1 MNRHL
6 ALICMICLI
15 IGTLH
20 ADNTNKPSLQ
30 IADNTFF
37 DPTKKEKKV
46 ETYEFDERET
56 KEDYLYPHLR

>member
-6 ALICMICLI
+6 ALICMICPI

-46 ETYEFDERET
+46 E
-56 KEDYLYPHLR
+56 KKVQQPKSS